1 MQQLLKLC
9 LTLQMSCGG
18 SFSSFE
24 SFDGGVTA
32 ACIAAS
38 AETVDR
44 GMQGLDSIFESD
56 SDSEDCEEMEMDDTG
71 KFKSTFYG

>member
-1 MQQLLKLC
+1 
-9 LTLQMSCGG
+9 MSCGG

-32 ACIAAS
+32 ACMAAS
-38 AETVDR
+38 AETVER

-56 SDSEDCEEMEMDDTG
+56 SDSEDCQEMDMYETG
-71 KFKSTFYG
+71 ESKSNFYC

>member
-1 MQQLLKLC
+1 
-9 LTLQMSCGG
+9 MSCGG
-18 SFSSFE
+18 SFSSFD

-38 AETVDR
+38 AETVER

-56 SDSEDCEEMEMDDTG
+56 SESYSEDSQEMEMDDTG
-71 KFKSTFYG
+71 EFKSKFYR

>member
-1 MQQLLKLC
+1 
-9 LTLQMSCGG
+9 MSCGG

-32 ACIAAS
+32 ACMAAS
-38 AETVDR
+38 AETVER

-56 SDSEDCEEMEMDDTG
+56 SDSEDCQEMDMDETG
-71 KFKSTFYG
+71 ESKSNFYC